1 MRAVWIT
8 LLIVVAFLVGGY
20 VDYTT
25 QWPFKYLGVQA
36 VVANLAAPSP
46 AITANGRASS
56 SAAASNAPA
65 PDISATPSTAS
76 TYVPHYSND
85 QGLQDA
91 PRAEVME
98 GRDIDMKRCVTTLVM
113 RRVPRDE
120 AQGTC
125 EQMFGNE

>member
-1 MRAVWIT
+1 MRAVWIAA
-8 LLIVVAFLVGGY
+8 LIVVAFFVGSY
-20 VDYTT
+20 VDHATA
-25 QWPFKYLGVQA
+25 WPFGSFAPTVTGA
-36 VVANLAAPSP
+36 VTGTAATLTAAAAAPSS
-46 AITANGRASS
+46 ASS
-56 SAAASNAPA
+56 PSPLPSGQSA
-65 PDISATPSTAS
+65 
-76 TYVPHYSND
+76 YVPHYSND

-113 RRVPRDE
+113 RRVPQTE

>member
-1 MRAVWIT
+1 MRAVWT
-8 LLIVVAFLVGGY
+8 VVLIVAAFLVGSY
-20 VDYTT
+20 VDHVTD
-25 QWPFKYLGVQA
+25 WPFGARVPA
-36 VVANLAAPSP
+36 FAAVANVPPPLVAAAP
-46 AITANGRASS
+46 
-56 SAAASNAPA
+56 PA
-65 PDISATPSTAS
+65 PTAPPTGQSA
-76 TYVPHYSND
+76 YVPHYSNN

-113 RRVPRDE
+113 RKVPQTE